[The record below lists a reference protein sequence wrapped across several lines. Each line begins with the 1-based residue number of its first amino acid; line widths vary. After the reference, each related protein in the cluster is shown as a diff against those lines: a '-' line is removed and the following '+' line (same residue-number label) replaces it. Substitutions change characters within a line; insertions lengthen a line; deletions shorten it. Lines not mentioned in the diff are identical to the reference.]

1 MSWTTRFLG
10 VFIFIRCFSRSGVNP
25 FQSAFESPAP
35 DHTDCLIWFWN
46 GDLGSEEIV
55 RQIELMF
62 EKGIRSFV
70 IHA

>member
-1 MSWTTRFLG
+1 M
-10 VFIFIRCFSRSGVNP
+10 NP